1 MIFAS
6 YKGKELVDVEIVPIS
21 IVAETKATADG
32 SKLMT
37 NGADTVKVMLW
48 NSANSTV
55 PLCES
60 ITIQ

>member
-1 MIFAS
+1 M
-6 YKGKELVDVEIVPIS
+6 EIVPIS